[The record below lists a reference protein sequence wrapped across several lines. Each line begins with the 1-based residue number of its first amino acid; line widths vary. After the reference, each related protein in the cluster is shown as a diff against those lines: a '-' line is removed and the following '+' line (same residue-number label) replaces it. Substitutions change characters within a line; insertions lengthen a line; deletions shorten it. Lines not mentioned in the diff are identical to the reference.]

1 MGRDPKMGM
10 EGPKERK
17 KPVLG
22 AKICFFSVLLPP
34 AETRTLPI
42 LTYGMVDKY
51 G

>member
-22 AKICFFSVLLPP
+22 GKICFSVLLPP